1 MFTPEL
7 KTLLAVGACTVL
19 VAAGCATQRAGDV
32 PQIAYGGAKLNLGAV
47 PTPAE
52 MARYFSYPADGRSL
66 PSGAGTYAQGEKV
79 YQTKCMACHGD
90 KLQGTPLGDRLI
102 GGRGTLVNN
111 NPAKAPVKTVES
123 YWPYATSVFDY
134 VKRAMPFNAPGSLT
148 DDEAYAVVAYILGEA
163 NIVPK
168 NAVINATTLAKVEM
182 PNRNGFVSPDPRPDV
197 P

>member
-90 KLQGTPLGDRLI
+90 KLQGGPIAPALTGPKWRHIDGSYGAILDRI
-102 GGRGTLVNN
+102 DQGMTGTVMMRRPGRITEAQVLMV
-111 NPAKAPVKTVES
+111 
-123 YWPYATSVFDY
+123 ATY
-134 VKRAMPFNAPGSLT
+134 VWAVSHGRAQP
-148 DDEAYAVVAYILGEA
+148 
-163 NIVPK
+163 
-168 NAVINATTLAKVEM
+168 
-182 PNRNGFVSPDPRPDV
+182 
-197 P
+197 